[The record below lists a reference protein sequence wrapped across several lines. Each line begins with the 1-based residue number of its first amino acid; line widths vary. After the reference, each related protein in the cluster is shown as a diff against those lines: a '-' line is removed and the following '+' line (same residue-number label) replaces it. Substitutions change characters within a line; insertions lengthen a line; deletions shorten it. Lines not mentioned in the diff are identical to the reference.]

1 MVTVSSNT
9 VASLLEMFPMS
20 DNSALLLIDT
30 DSDSQSDSYASEHQF
45 HEILKSKSLVAV
57 LQPIVNFNS
66 QSIYGYESLIRG
78 PADSPLHSPMTLFD
92 TAITL
97 GRVTEL
103 DLLCRQSGI
112 KAFKK
117 NDLSGKL
124 FLNTTP
130 QALFD
135 PNHRT
140 GLTLEYLNSLGV
152 DPKNVVI
159 ELTEHHPMVDCS
171 IMSAALA
178 HYRNMGFE
186 IAIDDLGAGY
196 SGLRRWSELRPEYVK
211 IDRHFIQNIHSD
223 SVKQSFVRSI
233 IDIAS
238 GLNCKVI
245 AEGIESREEYQVL
258 SEIGIKLGQGY
269 YFARPQAAPPQTL
282 PSSLF
287 LKTYRSSN
295 SRRMPSAAENV
306 SDLLTPAPFLPEKS
320 VLEDAYR
327 LFVSDETLTAIPIV
341 GAGLNCLGLIRRS
354 RILSTFS
361 TQYGRSLHGG
371 KSVCQ
376 FMDEFIVVVEK
387 DWGIEQVSNLVTDNM
402 RSQIEADF
410 IIVENGRYLGLGKV
424 LDLLKKITDLQIRN
438 ARYANP
444 LTLLPGNV
452 PIYECLDS
460 LIEDQETFYVA
471 YCDIDN
477 FKPYNDVYGYG
488 EGDKVIKLIAEIL
501 CDEASPNENFV
512 GHVGG
517 DDFIII
523 FSSPDWAEHC
533 QKILAAFQSKIGTFY
548 NKEDRE
554 RAGIYSPS
562 REGDERFFPIMTLSI
577 GVVTPNTKKFISHH
591 DIANL
596 ASQAKHNAK
605 KINGNS
611 LYIDER
617 AH

>member
-1 MVTVSSNT
+1 
-9 VASLLEMFPMS
+9 MS
-20 DNSALLLIDT
+20 DSTARLLVNTNKSFLSA
-30 DSDSQSDSYASEHQF
+30 SCSAENQF
-45 HEILKSKSLVAV
+45 QEILKSGSLAAV
-57 LQPIVNFNS
+57 LQPIVDFNA

-78 PADSPLHSPMTLFD
+78 PSDSLLQNPMTLFD
-92 TAITL
+92 TAKTL

-103 DLLCRQSGI
+103 DLLCRQIGI
-112 KAFKK
+112 NAFKK
-117 NDLSGKL
+117 NELNGKL

-130 QALFD
+130 QGLFD

-140 GLTLEYLNSLGV
+140 GLTLEYLNALGV

-159 ELTEHHPMVDCS
+159 ELTEQYPMTDFSV
-171 IMSAALA
+171 MSTALA
-178 HYRNMGFE
+178 HYRSMGFE

-196 SGLRRWSELRPEYVK
+196 SSLQRWSELRPEYVK
-211 IDRHFIQNIHSD
+211 IDRHFIQNIHCD
-223 SVKQSFVRSI
+223 HVKQSFVRSI
-233 IDIAS
+233 IDIAA

-245 AEGIESREEYQVL
+245 AEGIENREEYQTL
-258 SEIGIKLGQGY
+258 SEIGIRLGQGY
-269 YFARPQAAPPQTL
+269 YFSRPHAAPPQTL
-282 PSSLF
+282 PSALF
-287 LKTYRSSN
+287 LKTYRSFD
-295 SRRMPSAAENV
+295 SRRMSRPTENI

-327 LFVSDETLTAIPIV
+327 LFVNDESLTAIPIV
-341 GAGLNCLGLIRRS
+341 DAKLNCLGLIRRS
-354 RILSTFS
+354 RILTTFS
-361 TQYGRSLHGG
+361 SQYGRSLHGG

-387 DWGIEQVSNLVTDNM
+387 DWGIEQVSNLITDNM

-410 IIVENGRYLGLGKV
+410 IIVEKGRYLGLGKV

-460 LIEDQETFYVA
+460 LIEDQEIFYVA

-501 CDEASPNENFV
+501 CEEASSNDDFV

-523 FSSPDWAEHC
+523 FSSPDWAQHC
-533 QKILAAFQSKIGTFY
+533 QNILAVFESRIGKFY
-548 NKEDRE
+548 NSEDSE
-554 RAGIYSPS
+554 RGGIYSPS
-562 REGDERFFPIMTLSI
+562 REGKERFFPTMSLSI

-605 KINGNS
+605 KIEGNS

-617 AH
+617 KH

>member
-1 MVTVSSNT
+1 
-9 VASLLEMFPMS
+9 MS
-20 DNSALLLIDT
+20 DKSALLLINTTSDFL
-30 DSDSQSDSYASEHQF
+30 SDSHSEENQF
-45 HEILKSKSLVAV
+45 HEILRSRSLVAV
-57 LQPIVNFNS
+57 LQPIVDFNS

-78 PADSPLHSPMTLFD
+78 PAESPLHNPMTLFD
-92 TAITL
+92 TAKTL
-97 GRVTEL
+97 GRVNEL
-103 DLLCRQSGI
+103 DLLCRKSGI

-117 NDLSGKL
+117 NELSGKL

-130 QALFD
+130 QALID
-135 PNHRT
+135 PNYRT
-140 GLTLEYLNSLGV
+140 GLTLKYLDSLGV

-159 ELTEHHPMVDCS
+159 ELTEHHPMTDCS
-171 IMSAALA
+171 IMTAALD
-178 HYRNMGFE
+178 HYRSMGFE
-186 IAIDDLGAGY
+186 FAIDDLGTGY

-211 IDRHFIQNIHSD
+211 IDRHFIQNIHCD
-223 SVKQSFVRSI
+223 HVKQSFVRSI

-245 AEGIESREEYQVL
+245 AEGIESREEYQTL
-258 SEIGIKLGQGY
+258 SEIGIRLGQGY
-269 YFARPQAAPPQTL
+269 YFSRPHATPPQTL
-282 PSSLF
+282 PSHLF
-287 LKTYRSSN
+287 LKIYRSFN
-295 SRRMPSAAENV
+295 SRRMSRATENI
-306 SDLLTPAPFLPEKS
+306 SDLLTPAQFLPEQS

-327 LFVSDETLTAIPIV
+327 LFVNDENITAIPIV
-341 GAGLNCLGLIRRS
+341 GAKLNCLGLIRRS
-354 RILSTFS
+354 RILTTFS
-361 TQYGRSLHGG
+361 SQYGRSLHGG

-402 RSQIEADF
+402 RAQIEADF

-460 LIEDQETFYVA
+460 LIEDQETFCVA

-501 CDEASPNENFV
+501 CNAASPNEDFV

-533 QKILAAFQSKIGTFY
+533 QKILAAFKEQIGNFY
-548 NKEDRE
+548 NKDDRE

-596 ASQAKHNAK
+596 ASQAKHKAK
-605 KINGNS
+605 KIEGNS

>member
-1 MVTVSSNT
+1 
-9 VASLLEMFPMS
+9 MF
-20 DNSALLLIDT
+20 DA
-30 DSDSQSDSYASEHQF
+30 A
-45 HEILKSKSLVAV
+45 K
-57 LQPIVNFNS
+57 
-66 QSIYGYESLIRG
+66 
-78 PADSPLHSPMTLFD
+78 
-92 TAITL
+92 TL
-97 GRVTEL
+97 GKVTEL
-103 DLLCRQSGI
+103 DLLCRQAGI
-112 KAFKK
+112 KSFEQHKL
-117 NDLSGKL
+117 DGKL

-130 QALFD
+130 QGLLD

-140 GLTLEYLNSLGV
+140 GLTLEYLNTLGV

-159 ELTEHHPMVDCS
+159 ELTEQYPMTDFSV
-171 IMSAALA
+171 MGKALA
-178 HYRNMGFE
+178 HYRSMGFE

-211 IDRHFIQNIHSD
+211 IDRHFIQNIHCE

-233 IDIAS
+233 VDIAS

-245 AEGIESREEYQVL
+245 AEGIECREEYQTLVEL
-258 SEIGIKLGQGY
+258 GIKLGQGY
-269 YFARPQAAPPQTL
+269 YFSRPQSVPPQTL
-282 PSSLF
+282 SNLLF
-287 LKTYRSSN
+287 LNINNSFNIRKHSSI
-295 SRRMPSAAENV
+295 SKSV
-306 SDLLTPAPFLPEKS
+306 HDLLTPAPFLTEKS

-327 LFVSDETLTAIPIV
+327 LFVDDENLTAIPIV
-341 GAGLNCLGLIRRS
+341 GAGLDCLGLIRRS

-361 TQYGRSLHGG
+361 SQYGRSLHGG

-376 FMDEFIVVVEK
+376 FMDEYIVIVEK
-387 DWGIEQVSNLVTDNM
+387 DWSIEQVSNLVTDNM

-410 IIVENGRYLGLGKV
+410 IIVERGRYLGLGKV

-460 LIEDQETFYVA
+460 LIEDQETFCVA

-501 CDEASPNENFV
+501 REEVSSEIDFI

-517 DDFIII
+517 DDFIIVL
-523 FSSPDWAEHC
+523 SSPNWQERC
-533 QKILAAFQSKIGTFY
+533 EKILSEFDRRISHLY
-548 NKEDRE
+548 SEDDRD
-554 RAGIYSPS
+554 RGGIYSLS

-577 GVVTPNTKKFISHH
+577 GIVKPDTKKFISHH

-605 KINGNS
+605 KILGNS
-611 LYIDER
+611 LYIER
-617 AH
+617 RLS